1 MTEPILKLDNQ
12 PEAEPSPPQ
21 RSGAVRWIVLG
32 IALMTLFAGVV
43 VAMLFAMPRPHTPSD
58 YMIAG
63 GLATMIT
70 MLALFG
76 VIVATHFQGTAA
88 FYRKR
93 PK

>member
-1 MTEPILKLDNQ
+1 MTEPILKLDPQ
-12 PEAEPSPPQ
+12 QQEPDPPQ
-21 RSGAVRWIVLG
+21 RNWLMRWLVLG
-32 IALMTLFAGVV
+32 LALAALFAGVV
-43 VAMLFAMPRPHTPSD
+43 LAMLLALPDPHSSSD

-76 VIVATHFQGTAA
+76 ALLATAVRGPNA
-88 FYRKR
+88 FYKRR

>member
-1 MTEPILKLDNQ
+1 MTEPILKLDSQ
-12 PEAEPSPPQ
+12 PEEPEPPKLN
-21 RSGAVRWIVLG
+21 GAVRWLVLG
-32 IALMTLFAGVV
+32 AALAALFAGVV
-43 VAMLFAMPRPHTPSD
+43 MAMLFALPKPHTQSD

-76 VIVATHFQGTAA
+76 ALLSTTMRDPQA
-88 FYRKR
+88 FYKRR